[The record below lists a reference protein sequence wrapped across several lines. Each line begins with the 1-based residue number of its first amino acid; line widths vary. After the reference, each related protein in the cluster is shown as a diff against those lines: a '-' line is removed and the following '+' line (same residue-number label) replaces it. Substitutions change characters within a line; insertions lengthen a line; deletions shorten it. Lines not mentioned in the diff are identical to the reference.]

1 MVEAYR
7 KQYNCNFISLMPCN
21 MYGPNDNYHPKN
33 SHVLAALIKKFY
45 LAKKNKKKKVEIW
58 GTGKPLREFMHVDD
72 FAEAIIIAAKK
83 YNSAEP
89 LNIGSGDEVS
99 IAKLAKM
106 ISIITKFEGKII
118 YNKKFPDGT
127 PRKIL
132 DSSNIIKIGWKPK
145 IKLYDGIFETIK
157 SFNKI

>member
-1 MVEAYR
+1 
-7 KQYNCNFISLMPCN
+7 
-21 MYGPNDNYHPKN
+21 
-33 SHVLAALIKKFY
+33 
-45 LAKKNKKKKVEIW
+45 
-58 GTGKPLREFMHVDD
+58 
-72 FAEAIIIAAKK
+72 
-83 YNSAEP
+83 
-89 LNIGSGDEVS
+89 
-99 IAKLAKM
+99 M